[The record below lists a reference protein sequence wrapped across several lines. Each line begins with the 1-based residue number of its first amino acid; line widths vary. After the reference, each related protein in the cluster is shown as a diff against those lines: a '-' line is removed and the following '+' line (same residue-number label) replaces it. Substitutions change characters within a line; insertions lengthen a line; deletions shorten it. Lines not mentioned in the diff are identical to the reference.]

1 MAYREF
7 TLESVIPT
15 FQLEKIDTAR
25 LFADAETV
33 TPSAY
38 LTTGLERKASLA
50 TAIGTEKARSELI
63 VADVLV
69 ELREHCEKRISF
81 FSGIDF
87 NVDVESGLTGVCDF
101 LVSLS
106 PNQFYLEAPVV
117 ILVEAKNLD
126 LKLGL
131 GQCIAEMIAAQRFNT
146 DKGNDI
152 PCIYGASTTGVE
164 WLFLKLEGK
173 CLHLD
178 MSTYTI
184 ERCDRILGILSSMV
198 AQKV

>member
-1 MAYREF
+1 MSYSEF
-7 TLESVIPT
+7 TLESVVPT
-15 FQLEKIDTAR
+15 FQLEIIDTTA
-25 LFADAETV
+25 LFSDVESV
-33 TPSAY
+33 PLSDH
-38 LTTGLERKASLA
+38 LTTALGKKAALA

-131 GQCIAEMIAAQRFNT
+131 GQCIAEMLAAQRFNAER
-146 DKGNDI
+146 GNDI
-152 PCIYGASTTGVE
+152 SCVYGASTTGID

-173 CLHLD
+173 CLHID

-184 ERCDRILGILSSMV
+184 ERCDKILGILSSMV
-198 AQKV
+198 EQKV

>member
-1 MAYREF
+1 MAYSEF
-7 TLESVIPT
+7 TLETAQKT
-15 FQLEKIDTAR
+15 FQLNTVR
-25 LFADAETV
+25 SLGLFAEIEPV
-33 TPSAY
+33 EPSTY
-38 LTTGLERKASLA
+38 LTMGLARKASLA

-69 ELREHCEKRISF
+69 DLLQHFDHSISL

-87 NVDVESGLTGVCDF
+87 SIDAEKGLTGVCDF

-106 PNQFYLEAPVV
+106 PEQFYLEAPIIV
-117 ILVEAKNLD
+117 LVEAKNLD
-126 LKLGL
+126 LKLGI
-131 GQCIAEMIAAQRFNT
+131 GQCVAEMLAAQRFNAERE
-146 DKGNDI
+146 NDI
-152 PCIYGASTTGVE
+152 PIVYGASTTGVE

-173 CLHLD
+173 CLQLD

-198 AQKV
+198 AQKA

>member
-1 MAYREF
+1 MAYSEF
-7 TLESVIPT
+7 TLETAQKT
-15 FQLEKIDTAR
+15 FQLNTVR
-25 LFADAETV
+25 SLGLFSEIEPV
-33 TPSAY
+33 EPSTY
-38 LTTGLERKASLA
+38 LTMGLARKASLA

-63 VADVLV
+63 VADVIV
-69 ELREHCEKRISF
+69 ELLEHFDYRISF
-81 FSGIDF
+81 FSGIEL
-87 NVDVESGLTGVCDF
+87 NVDAEKGLIGVCDF

-106 PNQFYLEAPVV
+106 PEQFYLEAPII

-131 GQCIAEMIAAQRFNT
+131 GQCVAEMLAAQRFNAER
-146 DKGNDI
+146 GNDI
-152 PCIYGASTTGVE
+152 PCIYGVSTTGID
-164 WLFLKLEGK
+164 WQFLKLEGK

-198 AQKV
+198 AQKA